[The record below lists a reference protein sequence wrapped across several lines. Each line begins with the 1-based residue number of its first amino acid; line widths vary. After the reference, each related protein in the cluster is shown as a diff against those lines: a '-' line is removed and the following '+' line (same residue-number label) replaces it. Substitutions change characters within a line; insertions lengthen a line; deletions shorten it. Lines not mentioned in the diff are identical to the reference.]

1 MLFKK
6 NNTPVEQIKGI
17 YVNKDTRIL
26 QKQEI
31 VRTHFNFGDHNL
43 SKIN

>member
-6 NNTPVEQIKGI
+6 HNNAAPVEQIKGI
-17 YVNKDTRIL
+17 YVNKDARIQ

-31 VRTHFNFGDHNL
+31 VRTHFNFGDHN
-43 SKIN
+43 